1 MQYASPEPIR
11 HGTEKK
17 NIAFYFHDSRE
28 AGSNTGTISAHWHSE
43 YEFVY
48 IYAGQASFFLNGTQ
62 REVHAGEAVII
73 NKNVIHSS
81 TPSGG
86 EPVRFMCVVFG
97 EQFAFSSMS
106 DALYEEY
113 YLPLYLNNRE
123 FPTLVQGTTEWGTR
137 FLTILKSLCE
147 SGRKQ
152 LPGCD
157 LEWRILLLSLFHLA
171 CTEHIFVEGKP
182 SQTRHIVPIRQIL
195 TYIEANYTEHL
206 SIPALARQAGMS
218 EVYLHQV
225 FSGRRKP
232 SRDRLLC
239 LCICMG
245 ASLEEIQ
252 QALKHA
258 TYAPLYPKHK
268 RDAIISH
275 GILHGTALE
284 KINEKLAQEQ
294 EQALF

>member
-1 MQYASPEPIR
+1 MRGNAALLVNQDVVALL
-11 HGTEKK
+11 TE
-17 NIAFYFHDSRE
+17 
-28 AGSNTGTISAHWHSE
+28 
-43 YEFVY
+43 
-48 IYAGQASFFLNGTQ
+48 
-62 REVHAGEAVII
+62 
-73 NKNVIHSS
+73 
-81 TPSGG
+81 
-86 EPVRFMCVVFG
+86 
-97 EQFAFSSMS
+97 
-106 DALYEEY
+106 LYEQKR
-113 YLPLYLNNRE
+113 LP
-123 FPTLVQGTTEWGTR
+123 
-137 FLTILKSLCE
+137 KS
-147 SGRKQ
+147 
-152 LPGCD
+152 
-157 LEWRILLLSLFHLA
+157 
-171 CTEHIFVEGKP
+171 
-182 SQTRHIVPIRQIL
+182 
-195 TYIEANYTEHL
+195 
-206 SIPALARQAGMS
+206 ALARQAGMS

-268 RDAIISH
+268 RDAIISY

>member
-1 MQYASPEPIR
+1 MKESSTQ
-11 HGTEKK
+11 
-17 NIAFYFHDSRE
+17 DLSRE
-28 AGSNTGTISAHWHSE
+28 LMSESNLDAYLSRNQPVFYDEDVANL
-43 YEFVY
+43 
-48 IYAGQASFFLNGTQ
+48 LNRLYQ
-62 REVHAGEAVII
+62 R
-73 NKNVIHSS
+73 
-81 TPSGG
+81 T
-86 EPVRFMCVVFG
+86 
-97 EQFAFSSMS
+97 
-106 DALYEEY
+106 
-113 YLPLYLNNRE
+113 
-123 FPTLVQGTTEWGTR
+123 
-137 FLTILKSLCE
+137 
-147 SGRKQ
+147 
-152 LPGCD
+152 D
-157 LEWRILLLSLFHLA
+157 LSKA
-171 CTEHIFVEGKP
+171 
-182 SQTRHIVPIRQIL
+182 
-195 TYIEANYTEHL
+195 
-206 SIPALARQAGMS
+206 ALARQAGMS

-268 RDAIISH
+268 RDAIISY

>member
-1 MQYASPEPIR
+1 MEEPDLN
-11 HGTEKK
+11 TYLKK
-17 NIAFYFHDSRE
+17 NRPYFFD
-28 AGSNTGTISAHWHSE
+28 G
-43 YEFVY
+43 
-48 IYAGQASFFLNGTQ
+48 
-62 REVHAGEAVII
+62 
-73 NKNVIHSS
+73 
-81 TPSGG
+81 
-86 EPVRFMCVVFG
+86 
-97 EQFAFSSMS
+97 
-106 DALYEEY
+106 
-113 YLPLYLNNRE
+113 
-123 FPTLVQGTTEWGTR
+123 
-137 FLTILKSLCE
+137 
-147 SGRKQ
+147 Q
-152 LPGCD
+152 LPQ
-157 LEWRILLLSLFHLA
+157 LLA
-171 CTEHIFVEGKP
+171 EIYRR
-182 SQTRHIVPIRQIL
+182 RHISK
-195 TYIEANYTEHL
+195 A
-206 SIPALARQAGMS
+206 ALARQAGMS

-268 RDAIISH
+268 RDAIISY